1 MWNARVGMKVV
12 CINDAYPKIECTPN
26 LPKKDSIYVIRSIVD
41 DPTSEAALRY
51 LLFGESI
58 IGFLLREITNPVC
71 ACIGQERAF
80 HSASFRPV
88 IEDES
93 KTDISALVDLLKT
106 APTKVDA
113 KTPEKV

>member
-58 IGFLLREITNPVC
+58 IGSLATRDHQSCLCLHRT
-71 ACIGQERAF
+71 RARF
-80 HSASFRPV
+80 SFRIIPAGDRGR
-88 IEDES
+88 IQDRHQR
-93 KTDISALVDLLKT
+93 AG
-106 APTKVDA
+106 
-113 KTPEKV
+113 